1 MEDKQIRIRAKKK
14 LLRVTFPDGEAMK
27 SSELF

>member
-1 MEDKQIRIRAKKK
+1 MDDKQLRTWAKKK
-14 LLRVTFPDGEAMK
+14 RLRVTFPDGEAMK